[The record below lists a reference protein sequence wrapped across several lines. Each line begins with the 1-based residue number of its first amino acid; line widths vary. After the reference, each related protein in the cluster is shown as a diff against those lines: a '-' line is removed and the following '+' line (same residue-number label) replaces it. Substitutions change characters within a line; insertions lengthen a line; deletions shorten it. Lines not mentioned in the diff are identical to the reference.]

1 MLAALLRVINERHG
15 AAFTPGAR
23 YPTGEQGAFAIFD
36 GAGPDAGRFV
46 LKWRRADAVPD
57 GVRAAVATTGRLRA
71 AGYPAPRYRL
81 VGVAPAL
88 GVCYSVQEALPGAP
102 LGGLRDG
109 ALLDQLLAL
118 NDLQRGRA
126 GAGRDWPGYLVETVL
141 RGGDGYC
148 LLEPLRRHSA
158 ATADLLA
165 AVQRLAAGHAAE
177 RAPAGDVVH
186 FDFQGANILVDGGRV
201 SGVVDWEGTRAGDRA
216 FDLATLLFCMDGG
229 GAVEPALQARL
240 WRELRA
246 RTTPGLRRLYLAH
259 MILRQVDW
267 AIRFYGQDVVD
278 RYLRRADEMLRL
290 LAADADRSVL
300 SDERP
305 PQATSWG

>member
-1 MLAALLRVINERHG
+1 MLGALLAYINDRHG

-23 YPTGEQGAFAIFD
+23 YPVGEQGAFAIFD
-36 GAGPDAGRFV
+36 GEGPGARRFV

-57 GVRAAVATTGRLRA
+57 GLQAAVATTGRLRA
-71 AGYPAPRYRL
+71 AGYPAPRHRL

-109 ALLDQLLAL
+109 TILDQLLAL

-126 GAGRDWPGYLVETVL
+126 GGEGRDWIGYLVGTVL
-141 RGGDGYC
+141 RGGDGFC

-165 AVQRLAAGHAAE
+165 VAQRLAAGHAAE
-177 RAPAGDVVH
+177 RCPLGDVVH

-216 FDLATLLFCMDGG
+216 FDLATLLCCMDGG
-229 GAVEPALQARL
+229 GAVAPTLQALL

-267 AIRFYGQDVVD
+267 AIRFYGQDVID
-278 RYLRRADEMLRL
+278 RNLRRADEVLRL
-290 LAADADRSVL
+290 LAADTDR
-300 SDERP
+300 
-305 PQATSWG
+305 